1 VPYALLRVLFF
12 QLAFVLASGVEFPV
26 EFLSE
31 LFALLSV
38 VEEMLD
44 DLSDLK
50 RRLEV
55 LLNDQCRAD
64 RRVAV

>member
-44 DLSDLK
+44 DLSDSNVGWK
-50 RRLEV
+50 FS
-55 LLNDQCRAD
+55 
-64 RRVAV
+64 

>member
-12 QLAFVLASGVEFPV
+12 QLAFVLASGVEIPV

-38 VEEMLD
+38 VEEM
-44 DLSDLK
+44 SMTFRTSNVGWK
-50 RRLEV
+50 FSE
-55 LLNDQCRAD
+55 
-64 RRVAV
+64 